1 MLFIVKNPVDIR
13 FSTIMTRSMLI
24 KANKKP
30 DRNVMG
36 DGCKVI
42 CSAKLIYIIQITKV
56 ETAKMFPLF
65 MP

>member
-1 MLFIVKNPVDIR
+1 
-13 FSTIMTRSMLI
+13 MLI

-42 CSAKLIYIIQITKV
+42 CSAKINYIIQITKN